1 MMKRKTSISV
11 FICTLVLATVAV
23 AQDLSVVKPDTVGLS
38 SDRLDRIVQQILE
51 NLRKGKETPLP
62 GLGKFT
68 HGPDG
73 RIAFELEG
81 GKRSD

>member
-1 MMKRKTSISV
+1 MK
-11 FICTLVLATVAV
+11 
-23 AQDLSVVKPDTVGLS
+23 KPEIAKRIARQSGVSEGEAA
-38 SDRLDRIVQQILE
+38 DRLDRIVQQILE